1 MLVLRCDESVVT
13 LLVLRRYGV
22 YKVFDSSDGLS
33 QPVLRRESS
42 GPSGSSLRELESE
55 LREQEE
61 SPGAQERA
69 SCTLARCFKQSD
81 LDTAHRW
88 LVESVSIWGGAPPM
102 SMVSDDFGLRYLIF
116 HSFHERYTQA
126 FIFVVTYIMMPKFNG
141 HPHHL

>member
-13 LLVLRRYGV
+13 LLVLRRYGI

-42 GPSGSSLRELESE
+42 GPSGSSLRALESE

-61 SPGAQERA
+61 RESTRERVAHWRVVLNSPIWPRPQAAGRI
-69 SCTLARCFKQSD
+69 R
-81 LDTAHRW
+81 
-88 LVESVSIWGGAPPM
+88 VSVWGGAPPM

-116 HSFHERYTQA
+116 HSFRERYTQA
-126 FIFVVTYIMMPKFNG
+126 FISVVTYIMMPKFNG
-141 HPHHL
+141 HPHNL